1 VGHETEPKKTDEGEM
16 MYTYRIEVSMTAT
29 VDVEA
34 ESYDEAT
41 QLADHSL
48 NLESI
53 NDRVGFPS
61 LDGVVVDSIESD
73 DDPKD
78 VN

>member
-1 VGHETEPKKTDEGEM
+1 M

-34 ESYDEAT
+34 ESYDGAT
-41 QLADHSL
+41 QLAEDSL

>member
-1 VGHETEPKKTDEGEM
+1 MGHETEPKKTDEGEM

-34 ESYDEAT
+34 ESYDKAT
-41 QLADHSL
+41 QLAEDSL

-73 DDPKD
+73 DDPSE
-78 VN
+78 VE

>member
-1 VGHETEPKKTDEGEM
+1 
-16 MYTYRIEVSMTAT
+16 MYTYRVDVSLTAT
-29 VDVEA
+29 VEVKA

-41 QLADHSL
+41 QLAEDSL

-73 DDPKD
+73 DDQED

>member
-1 VGHETEPKKTDEGEM
+1 

-41 QLADHSL
+41 QLAEDSL